1 MFKFLKEK
9 LGKAISSFSKD
20 IEKESEVVE
29 TEELK
34 EESKEEL
41 KDLAKKE
48 KKEQKEKEKTQ
59 KKKKNK
65 RKKKKPEEDK
75 TEEPKEETAEEK
87 PNIKLSISEKKF
99 NDLFWDIELALMEN
113 NVAIEVIEKLKQ
125 DLQQELLGKK
135 LNPFKLTKIITET
148 FKQSLQDIFDIKKL
162 DLIKEIKNKQP
173 YVILF
178 VGVNGSGKTTSLAKL
193 AYLLKKN
200 KLQPVLAA
208 CDTFRAAALH
218 QIQEHADNLKLRLI
232 KHDYGSDAAAVA
244 YDAIQHTKSKKLPVV
259 LIDTAGRSHSN
270 INLMDEL
277 KKVARIANPDLTIF
291 VGDSLTGNDTV
302 EQAKKFN
309 EIVGIDA
316 IILSKMDVDEKGGA
330 AISVSYITKKPIIY
344 TGTGQ
349 DYSDLEEFDKNK
361 ITDSLNF

>member
-20 IEKESEVVE
+20 VEKESEQI
-29 TEELK
+29 EEKPEEKIK
-34 EESKEEL
+34 EATKIKTKLEK
-41 KDLAKKE
+41 KKE
-48 KKEQKEKEKTQ
+48 KKLKKE
-59 KKKKNK
+59 
-65 RKKKKPEEDK
+65 
-75 TEEPKEETAEEK
+75 EEK
-87 PNIKLSISEKKF
+87 PKKQKKEKLKHPKEIVSEPKSTTQIKLSISEKKF

-135 LNPFKLTKIITET
+135 LKKFKLNKIITET
-148 FKQSLQDIFDIKKL
+148 FKQSLQDIFDIEKL

-178 VGVNGSGKTTSLAKL
+178 VGVNGSGKTTNLAKL

-200 KLQPVLAA
+200 KLKPVLAA

-218 QIQEHADNLKLRLI
+218 QIQEHADNLKLKLI

-244 YDAIQHTKSKKLPVV
+244 YDAIQHAKSKKLPAV

-270 INLMDEL
+270 VNLMDEL

-291 VGDSLTGNDTV
+291 VADSLTGNDAV

-361 ITDSLNF
+361 ITISLGF

>member
-1 MFKFLKEK
+1 MFKFLKKK

-20 IEKESEVVE
+20 IEKESEEVI
-29 TEELK
+29 EEI
-34 EESKEEL
+34 ESKTEV
-41 KDLAKKE
+41 KKKPKKIAKKE
-48 KKEQKEKEKTQ
+48 KQEQNKQ
-59 KKKKNK
+59 KKTKQKDKITKKQNQ
-65 RKKKKPEEDK
+65 DK

-270 INLMDEL
+270 VNLMDEL